1 MYMYNSYPMITKMN
15 NLILSLIEGKIFHL
29 FSFKLIFK

>member
-1 MYMYNSYPMITKMN
+1 MYMYNFYPVTTEMN
-15 NLILSLIEGKIFHL
+15 NLTSSLIEGKIFHL